1 MTTAY
6 DLTQTDQAY
15 ILVGLASVFVFWS
28 VMSVPLIKKFGNR
41 KMFAFGLTSMTI
53 ASLMLVGAPY
63 SVTAGSA
70 TASELCFCAQMWCF
84 FGCLL
89 PMTAAVVAS
98 PALLSLLSKQ
108 VLPGDQAK
116 LQGD

>member
-15 ILVGLASVFVFWS
+15 ILVALASVFVFWS
-28 VMSVPLIKKFGNR
+28 VMSVPLIKTFGNR

-63 SVTAGSA
+63 SVTTGSA
-70 TASELCFCAQMWCF
+70 TASELCLWLDVVFLR
-84 FGCLL
+84 LL
-89 PMTAAVVAS
+89 VTYDSSSGRVSRSAFTLV
-98 PALLSLLSKQ
+98 
-108 VLPGDQAK
+108 QA
-116 LQGD
+116 GATR